1 MIRYRQEYCVMVVM
15 LLPIRYLSLTLTL
28 CRLLGSLSKSVPS
41 SKRTILIINI
51 KVSILV
57 TLDKVL
63 RSVLHANS
71 LII

>member
-41 SKRTILIINI
+41 SKRTILIIN
-51 KVSILV
+51 L
-57 TLDKVL
+57 TTG
-63 RSVLHANS
+63 
-71 LII
+71 